1 MIKKIFV
8 LDLMERRSL
17 FLREVNRRYPDRPD
31 ILLLARD
38 FLQVCTNQVFG
49 PSYYF
54 GNYIELIAFI

>member
-1 MIKKIFV
+1 
-8 LDLMERRSL
+8 MERRSL